1 MIKKFQKNASGLAHI
16 QLAILIAVVVGVVG
30 LVGWKVNNKSSTLS
44 TGINKVTQDKCMT
57 TVNDKQFCKFAGAF
71 ANITTY
77 KATVSA
83 SDKSGAT
90 ASYNLAYDSQNNIS
104 NVLSENGQEKASI
117 VVFSGA
123 TYSKDYTDGKWF
135 KYAAGDKNAPQALDL
150 KKEFLKSD
158 FKNDKGEK
166 LTYKNI
172 GTEKCDKLS
181 CYKYLENDPQKTTE
195 TTYLWIDTK
204 DSLLRRVSVDD
215 GTIKTEMTLTYESVT
230 ISLPSPTKDA
240 PATQ

>member
-1 MIKKFQKNASGLAHI
+1 MIKKFQKNASGLAQV
-16 QLAILIAVVVGVVG
+16 QLAILIAVVAGVVG
-30 LVGWKVNNKSSTLS
+30 LVAWKVNDNSSTLS
-44 TGINKVTQDKCMT
+44 TGINKSTQDKCMA
-57 TVNDKQFCKFAGAF
+57 TVNDKPFCKFAGVF
-71 ANITTY
+71 ANIGDY

-83 SDKSGAT
+83 SDKTGMSAG
-90 ASYNLAYDSQNNIS
+90 YVLAYDSKNNVS
-104 NVLSENGQEKASI
+104 NVFSENGQEKASI
-117 VVFSGA
+117 IVFNGA

-135 KYAAGDKNAPQALDL
+135 KYAAGDKNAPQTLDL

-166 LTYKNI
+166 LTYKNV
-172 GTEKCDKLS
+172 GTEKCDKLT
-181 CYKYLENDPQKTTE
+181 CYKYQETDPQKTSE

-215 GTIKTEMTLTYESVT
+215 GTLKTEMTLSYESVT

-240 PATQ
+240 PAAQ